1 MSLKHIIILLFGVS
15 IIAGCSSVPRDSRDA
30 MRKETLPHSHTYG
43 FTTPMGILE
52 SDPHFVQNRLYSQ
65 YQEWRGTRYRL
76 GGVDHNG
83 IDCSALVKVIF
94 EEEFGY
100 TQPRTTLSLSKL
112 GKKVSRDELI
122 PGDLVFFKTG
132 FRSWHVGIYL
142 EDTKFIH
149 ASSSKGV
156 TISSLNNTYWK
167 SKYWKSIRI

>member
-1 MSLKHIIILLFGVS
+1 
-15 IIAGCSSVPRDSRDA
+15 

-100 TQPRTTLSLSKL
+100 TLPVNRLSSEAQLRDYLAFRCQSVYGLLKDLSDTARAAGKEFGVNLYDPYWYTPEVYFGYQTAQIAPIGPRHGPAT
-112 GKKVSRDELI
+112 R
-122 PGDLVFFKTG
+122 
-132 FRSWHVGIYL
+132 
-142 EDTKFIH
+142 
-149 ASSSKGV
+149 ASPCSAD
-156 TISSLNNTYWK
+156 
-167 SKYWKSIRI
+167 